1 MTAPID
7 KAALAR
13 RFLALGAPEQ
23 KRFLELLATKG
34 IRFDRLPLVPAP
46 RGEHLSASHAQ
57 QRLWLV
63 AQLEPDSSAYHMVGA
78 FDLEG
83 ELDRGALL
91 AALELIVERHEALRT
106 RFYEHA
112 GQLCQRI
119 DPPGPLA
126 LEERDLRGEPQSVQ
140 ALADAHAARAF
151 DLTAGPLLRV
161 QLLRLDEQRWRLQI
175 VCHHI
180 VSDGWSIGVFAE
192 ELGRAYAALRLQ
204 QEPQLAELPI
214 QYADYAQWQRAW
226 LEAGERERQLGYWR
240 ERLGSEQPVLAL
252 PYKLDASGQ
261 RHAQRQA
268 VEVPQALA
276 ERLRQLAQ
284 GEGATLFMLLL
295 AAFQLL
301 LARYSNQ
308 RDIRVGV
315 PVANRQRA
323 ETAPL
328 VGFFVNTQVLRAEF
342 DAGLSFRQLLAE
354 VRRHAL
360 DAQDQQDLPFDQL
373 VEALAPERSLG
384 QTPLFQVLFNHQKRD
399 LGALQLPGLRL
410 EPLAQGVP
418 HALFDLALDSL
429 EDSSGQLRLT
439 LTWARERLDDA
450 QMQQMTAHLLGLL
463 EQVSTA
469 PDQPLVRLEL
479 LNAKDQARLAEWNTP
494 RQGFD
499 AARLLPELIA
509 EQAHLRPEAIALVH
523 GAERITFV
531 ELEARANRLANLLV
545 TQGVRAESRV
555 GVSLERGNAMIVAML
570 AVLKSGGA
578 FVPLDPDYPRERLSY
593 MVEDSGLKW
602 LITSSDL
609 AERLPLSSAVEP
621 LYLDK
626 LDLSAFEA
634 SAPAVQ
640 LHPLNLAYLIYTSG
654 STGQPKGVA
663 VNHLGLSMHVQTIG
677 QRYGM
682 TPDDVELHFASIS
695 FDGALERW
703 TVPLAFGS
711 RLVIRDQEL
720 WSAEKTCQVIAD
732 EGVTISCLPPS
743 YAQQL
748 LDWVES
754 QGLKLPV
761 RSWTLGGEAFTRET
775 YERLQKVLQPQRIIN
790 GYGPTETVVTPLI
803 WEAYPGDSFEAA
815 YAPIGNPVGPRS
827 LYVLDAELN
836 LLPIGVAGEL
846 YIGGEVGLAR
856 GYFLRPELTAE
867 RFLPDPFGKAGERM
881 YRTGDLV
888 RWRADGTLDYLGRVD
903 HQVKIRG
910 FRIELG
916 EIESQLLALEGVQEA
931 AVIARETPTGKQ
943 LVGYVVLKH
952 PSPSGRGD
960 GGEGDSELH
969 ADTLTGTPAAPAI
982 SQRERELRAEL
993 AKVLPDYMVPAQ
1005 IIALA
1010 KLPLTP
1016 AGKLDR
1022 SALPEPTWQ
1031 SQDYEAPQTDNE
1043 RILAAIWADVLGLE
1057 RVGRQ
1062 DHFFELGGDSIVALQ
1077 VVSRVR
1083 QQGLQLAPRELFQF
1097 PRLAEL
1103 AQAARAAGE
1112 EIAQAPV
1119 TGELPLA
1126 PIQAHFFAMNQAEP
1140 AHWNQALNLELLRP
1154 LDPILLEQALQA
1166 LVAHHDGLRLRFEQ
1180 RDGRWTQHYGEIQ
1193 ADQPLLWQREAAD
1206 DAQAEA
1212 LCNEAQRSLDL
1223 ARGPLLRGLHLRQ
1236 AGKANRLL
1244 LAVHHLVVDGVSWR
1258 ILLEDLLAA
1267 YRQLEAGQALRLPG
1281 KSQSYKGWSESL
1293 QQWARGAAA
1302 QVELDAWCSRLSG
1315 PALALPRE
1323 LDGIS
1328 ASHGDKREVRLA
1340 LDVAETKRLL
1350 QAPAQLG
1357 VRIDA
1362 LLLTALT
1369 RALCRWSGHS
1379 GLRVNLE
1386 GHGRDALAGDHDL
1399 TRTVGWFTS
1408 LYPLQL
1414 PQLDDPQQQLQRVQQ
1429 QLEQIEHGGQGYG
1442 VLRWLGSAEAQA
1454 ALAALPTADV
1464 TFNYLGQY
1472 QAGAAADWFRPVGG
1486 GGAAVAADNP
1496 LASRLGV
1503 NGQVY
1508 DGQLQLSWE
1517 YAANQYR
1524 AETIESLAADYR
1536 RELLGLLELARGQAV
1551 QGPSPLLRLTRQQ
1564 ADKTPLF
1571 CPHPVTGRVTGY
1583 QPLAAR
1589 LDGVREVFGLQCRSF
1604 LDPSWRDASLA
1615 EMADAYLAA
1624 LLQQQPQGP
1633 YHLVGWS
1640 LGGSLALELAA
1651 RLEARGAEVAFLGL
1665 LDCYVPGTEIAGD
1678 DARHPQARAKLVE
1691 HLQLL
1696 APELPAK
1703 AWDGLFERLLQLE
1716 PLDWPQVA
1724 NAWFAGQ
1731 ALDGMTRQ
1739 SLEELLFAWALEQ
1752 HMRRLC
1758 AGYALPSVKVRP
1770 HCWWAAQPAG
1780 RAALLE
1786 RGLEQVQGRAA
1797 SHRLVDTDH
1806 QGIVRHPQVLAEL
1819 ASLLG

>member
-23 KRFLELLATKG
+23 KRFLELLASKG

-46 RGEHLSASHAQ
+46 RGEHLPASHAQ

-78 FDLEG
+78 FALEG
-83 ELDRGALL
+83 ELERGALL

-126 LEERDLRGEPQSVQ
+126 FEERDLCGEPEQVQ
-140 ALADAHAARAF
+140 VLADAHAARAF
-151 DLTAGPLLRV
+151 DLAQGPLLRV

-180 VSDGWSIGVFAE
+180 VSDGWSIGVFVE
-192 ELGRAYAALRLQ
+192 ELGRAYAALRQ
-204 QEPQLAELPI
+204 GQAPQLAELPI

-240 ERLGSEQPVLAL
+240 ERLGQEQPVLAL

-261 RHAQRQA
+261 RHAARQA
-268 VEVPQALA
+268 VAVPPALA

-284 GEGATLFMLLL
+284 REGATLFMLLL

-301 LARYSNQ
+301 LARYSDQ

-328 VGFFVNTQVLRAEF
+328 VGFFVNTQVLRVEF
-342 DAGLSFRQLLAE
+342 DAGMSFRQLLAD

-429 EDSSGQLRLT
+429 EDSAGQLRLT

-450 QMQQMTAHLLGLL
+450 QMQQMATHLLGLL
-463 EQVSTA
+463 EQVSAA
-469 PDQPLVRLEL
+469 PDRPLVQLEL
-479 LNAKDQARLAEWNTP
+479 LDVDDRVRLAEWNTP

-509 EQAHLRPEAIALVH
+509 EQARLRPEAIALVH
-523 GAERITFV
+523 GSERITFA
-531 ELEARANRLANLLV
+531 ELEARSNRLANMLV
-545 TQGVRAESRV
+545 AHGVQPESRV

-578 FVPLDPDYPRERLSY
+578 FVPLDPDYPRERLNY
-593 MVEDSGLKW
+593 MVEDSGLQW

-609 AERLPLSSAVEP
+609 TERLPLSSSVEP
-621 LYLDK
+621 LYLDQ
-626 LDLSAFEA
+626 LDLSAFDS
-634 SAPAVQ
+634 SAPEVQ

-663 VNHLGLSMHVQTIG
+663 VNHLGLTMHVQTIG

-775 YERLQKVLQPQRIIN
+775 YERLQRVLGPQRIIN

-856 GYFLRPELTAE
+856 GYFQRPELTAE
-867 RFLPDPFGKAGERM
+867 RFLPDPFGAAGERM

-888 RWRADGTLDYLGRVD
+888 RWREDGTLDYLGRVD

-916 EIESQLLALEGVQEA
+916 EIESQLLALDGVQEA

-943 LVGYVVLKH
+943 LVGYVVARDNTDTHAL
-952 PSPSGRGD
+952 RG
-960 GGEGDSELH
+960 
-969 ADTLTGTPAAPAI
+969 
-982 SQRERELRAEL
+982 EL
-993 AKVLPDYMVPAQ
+993 AKILPDYMVPAQ
-1005 IIALA
+1005 IIALE

-1022 SALPEPTWQ
+1022 AALPEPTWQ

-1043 RILAAIWADVLGLE
+1043 RILATIWAEVLGVE

-1154 LDPILLEQALQA
+1154 LDPELLEQALQA

-1223 ARGPLLRGLHLRQ
+1223 ARGALLRGLHLRQ

-1267 YRQLEAGQALRLPG
+1267 YRQLEAGQSVRLPG
-1281 KSQSYKGWSESL
+1281 KSLSYKGWSESL

-1340 LDVAETKRLL
+1340 LDAGETKRLL

-1379 GLRVNLE
+1379 GLRANLE

-1414 PQLDDPQQQLQRVQQ
+1414 PHLDDPQLQLQRVQQ
-1429 QLEQIEHGGQGYG
+1429 HLQQIEHGGQGYG
-1442 VLRWLGSAEAQA
+1442 VLRWLGDTQAQASLAELPSAE
-1454 ALAALPTADV
+1454 V
-1464 TFNYLGQY
+1464 IFNYLGQY
-1472 QAGAAADWFRPVGG
+1472 QAGAAADWFRPASG

-1496 LASRLGV
+1496 LAARLAV

-1536 RELLGLLELARGQAV
+1536 RELLGLLELARGQVV

-1564 ADKTPLF
+1564 ADKAPLF

-1589 LDGVREVFGLQCRSF
+1589 LDGTREVFGLQCRSF

-1624 LLQQQPQGP
+1624 LLKQQPQGP
-1633 YHLVGWS
+1633 YRLVGWS

-1651 RLEARGAEVAFLGL
+1651 RLEARGEEVAFLGL

-1678 DARHPQARAKLVE
+1678 DARHPRARAKLVE

-1739 SLEELLFAWALEQ
+1739 SLEELLSAWALEQ

>member
-1 MTAPID
+1 M
-7 KAALAR
+7 
-13 RFLALGAPEQ
+13 
-23 KRFLELLATKG
+23 
-34 IRFDRLPLVPAP
+34 
-46 RGEHLSASHAQ
+46 
-57 QRLWLV
+57 
-63 AQLEPDSSAYHMVGA
+63 
-78 FDLEG
+78 
-83 ELDRGALL
+83 
-91 AALELIVERHEALRT
+91 
-106 RFYEHA
+106 
-112 GQLCQRI
+112 
-119 DPPGPLA
+119 
-126 LEERDLRGEPQSVQ
+126 
-140 ALADAHAARAF
+140 
-151 DLTAGPLLRV
+151 
-161 QLLRLDEQRWRLQI
+161 
-175 VCHHI
+175 
-180 VSDGWSIGVFAE
+180 
-192 ELGRAYAALRLQ
+192 
-204 QEPQLAELPI
+204 
-214 QYADYAQWQRAW
+214 
-226 LEAGERERQLGYWR
+226 
-240 ERLGSEQPVLAL
+240 
-252 PYKLDASGQ
+252 
-261 RHAQRQA
+261 
-268 VEVPQALA
+268 
-276 ERLRQLAQ
+276 
-284 GEGATLFMLLL
+284 
-295 AAFQLL
+295 
-301 LARYSNQ
+301 
-308 RDIRVGV
+308 
-315 PVANRQRA
+315 
-323 ETAPL
+323 
-328 VGFFVNTQVLRAEF
+328 
-342 DAGLSFRQLLAE
+342 
-354 VRRHAL
+354 
-360 DAQDQQDLPFDQL
+360 
-373 VEALAPERSLG
+373 
-384 QTPLFQVLFNHQKRD
+384 
-399 LGALQLPGLRL
+399 
-410 EPLAQGVP
+410 
-418 HALFDLALDSL
+418 
-429 EDSSGQLRLT
+429 
-439 LTWARERLDDA
+439 
-450 QMQQMTAHLLGLL
+450 
-463 EQVSTA
+463 
-469 PDQPLVRLEL
+469 
-479 LNAKDQARLAEWNTP
+479 
-494 RQGFD
+494 
-499 AARLLPELIA
+499 
-509 EQAHLRPEAIALVH
+509 
-523 GAERITFV
+523 
-531 ELEARANRLANLLV
+531 
-545 TQGVRAESRV
+545 
-555 GVSLERGNAMIVAML
+555 
-570 AVLKSGGA
+570 
-578 FVPLDPDYPRERLSY
+578 
-593 MVEDSGLKW
+593 
-602 LITSSDL
+602 
-609 AERLPLSSAVEP
+609 
-621 LYLDK
+621 
-626 LDLSAFEA
+626 
-634 SAPAVQ
+634 
-640 LHPLNLAYLIYTSG
+640 
-654 STGQPKGVA
+654 
-663 VNHLGLSMHVQTIG
+663 
-677 QRYGM
+677 
-682 TPDDVELHFASIS
+682 
-695 FDGALERW
+695 
-703 TVPLAFGS
+703 
-711 RLVIRDQEL
+711 
-720 WSAEKTCQVIAD
+720 
-732 EGVTISCLPPS
+732 
-743 YAQQL
+743 
-748 LDWVES
+748 
-754 QGLKLPV
+754 
-761 RSWTLGGEAFTRET
+761 
-775 YERLQKVLQPQRIIN
+775 LQPQRIIN

-803 WEAYPGDSFEAA
+803 WEAFPGDSFEAA

-827 LYVLDAELN
+827 LYVLDVELN

-856 GYFLRPELTAE
+856 GYFQRPELTAE
-867 RFLPDPFGKAGERM
+867 RFLPDPFGQAGERM

-943 LVGYVVLKH
+943 LVGYVVAK
-952 PSPSGRGD
+952 
-960 GGEGDSELH
+960 EG
-969 ADTLTGTPAAPAI
+969 ADTAP
-982 SQRERELRAEL
+982 LKAEL

-1005 IIALA
+1005 IIALD

-1022 SALPEPTWQ
+1022 AALPEPTWQ

-1043 RILAAIWADVLGLE
+1043 RILAAIWADVLGVE

-1083 QQGLQLAPRELFQF
+1083 QQGLQLSPRELFQF
-1097 PRLAEL
+1097 PRLTEL

-1126 PIQAHFFAMNQAEP
+1126 PIQAHFFDMNQAEP

-1154 LDPILLEQALQA
+1154 LDPELLEQALQA

-1193 ADQPLLWQREAAD
+1193 ADQPLLWQCEAAD

-1267 YRQLEAGQALRLPG
+1267 YRQLEAGQTVRLPG
-1281 KSQSYKGWSESL
+1281 KSLSYKGWSESL

-1302 QVELDAWCSRLSG
+1302 QIELDAWCSRLSG

-1340 LDVAETKRLL
+1340 LDAGETKRLL

-1414 PQLDDPQQQLQRVQQ
+1414 PHLDDPQLQLQRVQQ
-1429 QLEQIEHGGQGYG
+1429 HLQQIEHGGQGYG
-1442 VLRWLGSAEAQA
+1442 VLRWLGDTQAQASLAELPSAE
-1454 ALAALPTADV
+1454 V
-1464 TFNYLGQY
+1464 IFNYLGQY
-1472 QAGAAADWFRPVGG
+1472 QAGAAADWFHPASG

-1496 LASRLGV
+1496 LAARLAV
-1503 NGQVY
+1503 NGQVF

-1524 AETIESLAADYR
+1524 GETIESLAADYR

-1564 ADKTPLF
+1564 ADKAPLF

-1651 RLEARGAEVAFLGL
+1651 RLEARGAEVALLGL

-1731 ALDGMTRQ
+1731 VLDGMTRQ

-1758 AGYALPSVKVRP
+1758 AGYALPKVTVRP
-1770 HCWWAAQPAG
+1770 HCWWAAQPGG

-1786 RGLEQVQGRAA
+1786 SGLEQVQGRAA